1 MEASALRSDL
11 FCSLLNR
18 LGLLP
23 PPSPQQQYQPL
34 TSFYPCIPRE
44 WSTKFLY
51 DLAHMLGPIDQ
62 QKLNFDLSWLSD
74 ESEHKSNLGS
84 LFDHATDG
92 QFYFTQTQMK
102 RTLRTCMISGS
113 LSEMWEPTEECE
125 SSASLPGNSS
135 RLLKWIEQQ
144 SGIPVIGSPER
155 NVDVLSMMTM
165 MD

>member
-1 MEASALRSDL
+1 
-11 FCSLLNR
+11 
-18 LGLLP
+18 
-23 PPSPQQQYQPL
+23 
-34 TSFYPCIPRE
+34 
-44 WSTKFLY
+44 
-51 DLAHMLGPIDQ
+51 
-62 QKLNFDLSWLSD
+62 
-74 ESEHKSNLGS
+74 
-84 LFDHATDG
+84 
-92 QFYFTQTQMK
+92 
-102 RTLRTCMISGS
+102 MISGS